1 MSQNDVMEHDHWN
14 ILLDQRR
21 FWSLESE
28 GYSLHKNPK
37 PLQDVKIRTEFKRY
51 DKFNFI
57 DEQGELHT
65 ITDFSFV
72 EPFDEFPGA
81 VVLNND
87 LVLQNSY
94 GPIDCVCFQALVKK
108 RSTFFIIYM
117 LCKLETLKFLIYLIF
132 SVMSCLFCIYYRRG
146 THN

>member
-1 MSQNDVMEHDHWN
+1 MQTSQNDDMDHEHWN

-28 GYSLHKNPK
+28 ELKATHSI
-37 PLQDVKIRTEFKRY
+37 KIQSPFKMLKFRTEFKRY

-57 DEQGELHT
+57 DEQGDLNAVS
-65 ITDFSFV
+65 DFSFI

-81 VVLNND
+81 VLDNN

-94 GPIDCVCFQALVKK
+94 GPIDCVCFQALIEKP
-108 RSTFFIIYM
+108 STIFIIFM
-117 LCKLETLKFLIYLIF
+117 L
-132 SVMSCLFCIYYRRG
+132 S
-146 THN
+146 